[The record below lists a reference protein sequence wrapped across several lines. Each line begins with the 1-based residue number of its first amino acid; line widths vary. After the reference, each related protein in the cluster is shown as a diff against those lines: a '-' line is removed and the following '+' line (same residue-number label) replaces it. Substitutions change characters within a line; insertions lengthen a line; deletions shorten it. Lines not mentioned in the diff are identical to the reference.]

1 MDWPQLLVLV
11 GLAVTVI
18 GWLMVIVGL
27 LCLR

>member
-18 GWLMVIVGL
+18 GWGLTLIGL